1 MSNIFV
7 QLLNMSI
14 SASWLILAIIV
25 FRMLFFGS
33 PKWIRVVLWSLVAVR
48 LVVPFTFESVF
59 SLIPEH
65 SPVLSGTK
73 LYMDTNSGQLAYT
86 TPVMSVT
93 YDGQVDMINIT
104 NIIGI
109 VWVVGAA
116 AMLIYMLISY
126 FSVRRKAS
134 EGIEISKNIRICD
147 RIDSPFILGVF
158 RPRIYLNSSTKDSDR
173 NYVIAHEKAHLSR
186 LDNIWK
192 PIGFILLS
200 IYWFNPVCWV
210 AYLLFN
216 RDIELACDEK
226 VVREY
231 DTDDK
236 KAYANALL
244 MCSSRHHRISA
255 CPLAFAE
262 CSIKHR
268 VKSILKYKKPKIFVV
283 CASAAVCVVL
293 SACFMT
299 DPVSVEEKVIDKMVN
314 AEFPTLSV
322 DVTEVPTEP
331 TTEAVKE
338 IVKKTSE
345 KSAEK
350 PSDKSETQP
359 TEAVN
364 DEPLYSEGYN
374 DSFDSSDISDY
385 GYDNNNSSDGGYV
398 EIQPFTS
405 NPEDYVSPYN
415 YGGINDSFHGSIS
428 SSENTAAGDDGSV
441 SVIKWDIAADNAF
454 E

>member
-7 QLLNMSI
+7 QMLNMSN
-14 SASWLILAIIV
+14 SASWLILAIII
-25 FRMLFFGS
+25 FRLLFSSS
-33 PKWIRVVLWSLVAVR
+33 PKWIRVVLWSLVGVR
-48 LVVPFTFESVF
+48 LVVPFAFESMF
-59 SLIPEH
+59 SLVPEQ
-65 SPVLSGTK
+65 SPILSGTK

-93 YDGQVDMINIT
+93 YDGQADMINIT

-109 VWVVGAA
+109 VWAVGVA

-126 FSVRRKAS
+126 ISVHRKVS
-134 EGIEISKNIRICD
+134 EGIEISKNIKICD
-147 RIDSPFILGVF
+147 RIESPFILGVF
-158 RPRIYLNSSTKDSDR
+158 RPRIYLNSSTKDSER
-173 NYVIAHEKAHLSR
+173 NYVIAHEKAHLNR

-216 RDIELACDEK
+216 KDIELACDEK

-231 DTDDK
+231 DADDK

-244 MCSSRHHRISA
+244 MCSCARSRISV

-262 CSIKHR
+262 CSIKQR

-299 DPVSVEEKVIDKMVN
+299 NPVSVEEKVIDKMVN
-314 AEFPTLSV
+314 VEFPTLTV
-322 DVTEVPTEP
+322 EVTTAPTEP
-331 TTEAVKE
+331 TITETKEPDKKPLEKAAVK
-338 IVKKTSE
+338 
-345 KSAEK
+345 
-350 PSDKSETQP
+350 PPDKSDDKP
-359 TEAVN
+359 TEAFN
-364 DEPLYSEGYN
+364 DESIYDEYYD
-374 DSFDSSDISDY
+374 DSFESSDNSYY
-385 GYDNNNSSDGGYV
+385 GYDNNYSENNQLV
-398 EIQPFTS
+398 EIQPFTGKS
-405 NPEDYVSPYN
+405 YNDSVSDAYRE
-415 YGGINDSFHGSIS
+415 INDSIHR
-428 SSENTAAGDDGSV
+428 SEKTVVGHSEPD
-441 SVIKWDIAADNAF
+441 ITMKWDEVPDNAF
-454 E
+454 D